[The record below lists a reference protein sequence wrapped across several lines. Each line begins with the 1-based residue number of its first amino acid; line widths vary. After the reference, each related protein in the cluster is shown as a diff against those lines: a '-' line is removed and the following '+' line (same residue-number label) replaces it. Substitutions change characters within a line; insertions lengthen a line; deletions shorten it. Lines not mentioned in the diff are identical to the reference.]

1 MLFNF
6 PCMHSCRFLKH
17 ARVFKQIAGYPILGG
32 QNGPKGAGTVLKV
45 TRMNFM
51 IENSPKLW
59 ICLFIET
66 NNKC

>member
-1 MLFNF
+1 M
-6 PCMHSCRFLKH
+6 
-17 ARVFKQIAGYPILGG
+17 FKQIAGDALFGGG
-32 QNGPKGAGTVLKV
+32 QNGPKGAGNVLKV
-45 TRMNFM
+45 NRMNFM